1 MRDDGLR
8 RANPVEKPQNFM
20 ETNVIYGILRI
31 MLPVSALAGALFVAD
46 ENAQAQTPARLPLV
60 TFHSAA
66 RGDYFTTSQP
76 GWTCKYFKDCPGPL
90 DADYVVVGLQGEVY
104 NPALPQPPGTLTLYH
119 WFSWERMDN
128 FLTTDPG
135 WAGTVGA
142 VKDIGG
148 GVRYGLFRIEG
159 YIDPPGLPATLPLR
173 SYWNPAEGD
182 NAAVTAWR
190 PDQPAGYG
198 EYRYEGN
205 LLTPD
210 SPDLVRCRTNAA
222 PSSSS
227 AYFSRANYVEVWRSP
242 VGLIH
247 GDVFRATAPQEEY
260 TIDYWGNRY
269 PTRGYYWMSAAGGY
283 PAPGVPPYALL
294 GVIGAGRLFVDGQGW
309 FEPEQWFKL
318 LGDRLADPG
327 PCVLYD
333 ATNVVPTPLKTAFN
347 DPNLSDNSGGA
358 HLTFRQWF

>member
-210 SPDLVRCRTNAA
+210 SPDLVRCRTSAA

-242 VGLIH
+242 SASSTATSSERPRRRRSTRSTIGGTGTRPAATIGCPPRVGIQPPA
-247 GDVFRATAPQEEY
+247 FR
-260 TIDYWGNRY
+260 
-269 PTRGYYWMSAAGGY
+269 PTRCWASSAQAGSSSTDRAGSSRSSGSSSSAIASLI
-283 PAPGVPPYALL
+283 PAPA
-294 GVIGAGRLFVDGQGW
+294 
-309 FEPEQWFKL
+309 
-318 LGDRLADPG
+318 
-327 PCVLYD
+327 CS
-333 ATNVVPTPLKTAFN
+333 TTPRTSS
-347 DPNLSDNSGGA
+347 P
-358 HLTFRQWF
+358 RR